1 MYFCKK
7 IRRMTANLLAY
18 EEVANFIAE
27 LDPRKLLTLKP
38 SAIVQNRVE
47 TLLFQK
53 KENGLTTEEQH
64 ELDRYLAL
72 EQLISLAKIH
82 ARKHLKAA

>member
-1 MYFCKK
+1 
-7 IRRMTANLLAY
+7 MTANLLAY

-27 LDPRKLLTLKP
+27 LDPQKLLTLKP
-38 SAIVQNRVE
+38 SPTVQKRVE
-47 TLLFQK
+47 ALIFQK
-53 KENGLTTEEQH
+53 KENGLSDVEQY

-82 ARKHLKAA
+82 ARKRLKAA

>member
-1 MYFCKK
+1 
-7 IRRMTANLLAY
+7 MTANLLAY

-38 SAIVQNRVE
+38 STIVQSRVE

-53 KENGLTTEEQH
+53 KEKGLTDEEQY

>member
-1 MYFCKK
+1 
-7 IRRMTANLLAY
+7 MTANLLAY

-27 LDPRKLLTLKP
+27 LDPQKLLTLKP
-38 SAIVQNRVE
+38 SPTVQERVE
-47 TLLFQK
+47 TLIYQK
-53 KENGLTTEEQH
+53 KESGLSPDEQY

-82 ARKHLKAA
+82 ARKRLKVA

>member
-1 MYFCKK
+1 
-7 IRRMTANLLAY
+7 MTGNLLAY

-27 LDPRKLLTLKP
+27 LDPNKLLTLKP
-38 SAIVQNRVE
+38 SPTVQARVE
-47 TLLFQK
+47 ALIDKK
-53 KENGLTTEEQH
+53 KENGLVYEEQY

-72 EQLISLAKIH
+72 EHLISLAKIH